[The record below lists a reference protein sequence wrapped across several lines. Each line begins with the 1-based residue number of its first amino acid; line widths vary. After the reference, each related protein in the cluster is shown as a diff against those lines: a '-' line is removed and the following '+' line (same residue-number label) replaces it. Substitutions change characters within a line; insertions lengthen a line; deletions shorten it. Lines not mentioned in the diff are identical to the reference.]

1 MIKLEYVPY
10 GLVKINEWFGGC
22 PAHIKV
28 IEGKARPIRIKGW
41 GAKNTKQIRLP
52 FPLRLDT
59 NRTLVVLN
67 PWVHKRIAA
76 SLIDAL
82 EEIESYAGHEFLIK
96 YNLDITAGI
105 GSTRLMKSATDRLSM
120 HAYFAAIDICPDLGP
135 FGEPSRMPFFIHEA
149 FLKRDWVNITMEDG
163 MHYQAAGGY

>member
-96 YNLDITAGI
+96 YNLSLAVPYSIRDTP
-105 GSTRLMKSATDRLSM
+105 STDRS
-120 HAYFAAIDICPDLGP
+120 
-135 FGEPSRMPFFIHEA
+135 SRSYV
-149 FLKRDWVNITMEDG
+149 RNIRNQTP
-163 MHYQAAGGY
+163 QI